1 MTGMTLADSSLNRR
15 SQPSTEGVLVMRIA
29 QVAPLAEAVPPR
41 AYGGTERVISWLTE
55 ELVRRGHEVTLFAS
69 GDSVTS
75 AELVPLV
82 DEGLRLTGK
91 LDTYLIEQMVQL
103 EVVASRADEFDL
115 IHYHCDYHHF
125 PLSRRSRTPTLT
137 TLHGRLDLPGLPTAF
152 GAYPEMPLVSI
163 SD

>member
-75 AELVPLV
+75 AELVPIV
-82 DEGLRLTGK
+82 DQALW
-91 LDTYLIEQMVQL
+91 
-103 EVVASRADEFDL
+103 
-115 IHYHCDYHHF
+115 HH
-125 PLSRRSRTPTLT
+125 
-137 TLHGRLDLPGLPTAF
+137 
-152 GAYPEMPLVSI
+152 PEYQDFAPFWAI
-163 SD
+163 A